1 MNIDF
6 DEMRRLRDDYVDALH
21 AENAALAAMS
31 TYLSDGGRDAA
42 EIQRLQRLVQKAYD
56 ETTRAGKAW
65 NDRIGQVAPADSKS

>member
-6 DEMRRLRDDYVDALH
+6 DEMRMLRDDYVDALH

-31 TYLSDGGRDAA
+31 NYLSEGGKDPA
-42 EIQRLQRLVQKAYD
+42 EIQRLQRRVQKAYD

-65 NDRIGQVAPADSKS
+65 NDRVAQVASNSES